1 MPVPSLLR
9 GELQEQIM
17 AVLWQE
23 GEGTVEAVRAAL
35 PARSRSGYRTV
46 QTVLNRLADRGLL
59 TRTKVGNALV
69 YRPTLSEAEYV
80 ARTVAAT
87 LGAASPEARRAVLAQ
102 LSGTA
107 RDDELPSLKQLAS
120 QIERMRK

>member
-1 MPVPSLLR
+1 
-9 GELQEQIM
+9 M
-17 AVLWQE
+17 AALWHE

-35 PARSRSGYRTV
+35 PACSRSGYRTV

-69 YRPTLSEAEYV
+69 YRPTLTEAEYV
-80 ARTVAAT
+80 ADSVAET

-102 LSGTA
+102 LTGAA
-107 RDDELPSLKQLAS
+107 RDDELPSLKALAS
-120 QIERMRK
+120 QIKRMRK